1 MTSDDID
8 ALIARHGP
16 SYRWFVTGALITGA
30 VAMVLSATIVNVA
43 VPSVMGAY
51 GIGQDRA
58 QWMATAFIA
67 TMVASQ
73 LLSAWIVGA
82 LGERLAFLII
92 NAVFLVGTAITVTS
106 VSFDVLIVGR
116 VLQGFAAG
124 TVQPMVMALI
134 FQIFPPQRR
143 GLAMGVYGTG
153 IQLAPMM
160 GPMMGGLVID
170 ALSWREIFL
179 VPVPLCLVSVVM
191 ALMFLPGAMKVRS
204 LPKFDWTSFI
214 LLCAA
219 IFLLLTAGA
228 NGQRFGWV
236 SDKLIA
242 ITMLGL
248 AAGSFFVWLQLRSP
262 SPLLDFSLFRNA
274 QFASAVAVGFVFGIG
289 NFASN
294 YVVPVFLQQVQ
305 GFTAGLAGL
314 VLVPAG
320 VLVISTTPLFGRL
333 TDRFPAHVLVMIG
346 ISLFACG
353 NFLMS
358 GADVNT
364 TFWTFAFYIIVARFG
379 MAMIMPSLSASALR
393 ALTPEQ
399 VNKGSGTVN
408 FCRQFG
414 GAVGIT
420 SFVVFTEQRTQFHGE
435 ALTATQTPE
444 NAASREML
452 DQVGTIMGEAGLPE
466 RLHDSGAL
474 HYLGSV
480 IEAQA
485 LTLGYQDGFIMIS
498 VVFVLALIPAW
509 ILGRAKPSAE
519 AGGTPKPG
527 PAAGPVA
534 QRAKR

>member
-1 MTSDDID
+1 LTSDDID

-16 SYRWFVTGALITGA
+16 SYRWFVTFAAITGA

-43 VPSVMGAY
+43 IPSVMGAY

-73 LLSAWIVGA
+73 LLSAWLVRA
-82 LGERLAFLII
+82 LGEKLAFMVI
-92 NAVFLVGTAITVTS
+92 NGVFLIGTAITVTS
-106 VSFDVLIVGR
+106 HAFEFVIFGR
-116 VLQGFAAG
+116 VLQGFSAG

-134 FQIFPPQRR
+134 FRIFPPQRR

-179 VPVPLCLVSVVM
+179 VPVPFCLISVVLG
-191 ALMFLPGAMKVRS
+191 LMFLPGGLTARD

-214 LLCAA
+214 LLVAS
-219 IFLLLTAGA
+219 IVLLLTAGA
-228 NGQRFGWV
+228 NGQRFGWT
-236 SDKLIA
+236 SNTLI
-242 ITMLGL
+242 MLTLMGL
-248 AAGSFFVWLQLRSP
+248 CTGAMFVWLQLKSA

-274 QFASAVAVGFVFGIG
+274 QFASAVTVGFVFGIG

-294 YVVPVFLQQVQ
+294 YIVPVFVQQVQ
-305 GFTAGLAGL
+305 GFTPGLSGML
-314 VLVPAG
+314 LVPAG
-320 VLVISTTPLFGRL
+320 ILVISTTPLFGRL
-333 TDRFPAHVLVMIG
+333 TDRFPAHILVMIG

-358 GADVNT
+358 RADVNT
-364 TFWTFAFYIIVARFG
+364 TFWTFAAYIIVARFG

-399 VNKGSGTVN
+399 LNKGSGTVN

-420 SFVVFTEQRTQFHGE
+420 SLVVFAEQRTQFHSE
-435 ALTATQTPE
+435 ALTATQTPA
-444 NAASREML
+444 NLTSQQML
-452 DQVGTIMGEAGLPE
+452 DQVGALMGKAGLPE
-466 RLHDSGAL
+466 GLTDSGAL
-474 HYLGSV
+474 HYLGEV
-480 IEAQA
+480 IKAQA
-485 LTLGYQDGFIMIS
+485 LTQGFQDGFIMIS
-498 VVFVLALIPAW
+498 VVFALALIPAW
-509 ILGRAKPSAE
+509 ILGRSRRS
-519 AGGTPKPG
+519 G
-527 PAAGPVA
+527 
-534 QRAKR
+534 Q

>member
-1 MTSDDID
+1 MTSDDVD

-16 SYRWFVTGALITGA
+16 SYRWFVTVAAITGA

-43 VPSVMGAY
+43 IPSVMGAY

-73 LLSAWIVGA
+73 LLSAWMVRA
-82 LGERLAFLII
+82 LGEKLAFMVI
-92 NAVFLVGTAITVTS
+92 NAVFLTGTAITVTS
-106 VSFDVLIVGR
+106 HAFEFVIFGR
-116 VLQGFAAG
+116 ILQGFSAG

-134 FQIFPPQRR
+134 FRIFPPQRR

-160 GPMMGGLVID
+160 GPMMGGIVID

-179 VPVPLCLVSVVM
+179 VPVPFCLVSVVLG
-191 ALMFLPGAMKVRS
+191 LMFLPGGLTARD

-214 LLCAA
+214 LLCAS
-219 IFLLLTAGA
+219 IVLLLTAGA
-228 NGQRFGWV
+228 NGQRFGWA
-236 SDKLIA
+236 SNTLII
-242 ITMLGL
+242 ITLLGL
-248 AAGSFFVWLQLRSP
+248 CTGTLFVWLQLKSP

-294 YVVPVFLQQVQ
+294 YIVPVFVQQVQ
-305 GFTAGLAGL
+305 HFTPGLSGML
-314 VLVPAG
+314 LVPAG

-346 ISLFACG
+346 ISMFACG

-358 GADVNT
+358 RADVNT
-364 TFWTFAFYIIVARFG
+364 TFWTFAAYIIVARFG

-399 VNKGSGTVN
+399 LNKGSGTVN

-420 SFVVFTEQRTQFHGE
+420 SFVVFAEQRIQFHSE
-435 ALTATQTPE
+435 ALTATQTPA
-444 NAASREML
+444 NLTSQQML
-452 DQVGTIMGEAGLPE
+452 DQVGALMGKAGLPE
-466 RLHDSGAL
+466 GLTGSGAL
-474 HYLGSV
+474 HYLGKV

-485 LTLGYQDGFIMIS
+485 QTLGFQDGFIMIS
-498 VVFVLALIPAW
+498 IVFALALIPAW
-509 ILGRAKPSAE
+509 ILGRAKPSN
-519 AGGTPKPG
+519 
-527 PAAGPVA
+527 
-534 QRAKR
+534 R

>member
-1 MTSDDID
+1 MTSDDVD

-16 SYRWFVTGALITGA
+16 SYRWFVTAAAITGA

-43 VPSVMGAY
+43 IPSVMGAY

-73 LLSAWIVGA
+73 LLSAWLVRA
-82 LGERLAFLII
+82 LGEKLAFMII

-106 VSFDVLIVGR
+106 HAFEFVIFGR
-116 VLQGFAAG
+116 ILQGFSAG

-134 FQIFPPQRR
+134 FRIFPPQRR

-160 GPMMGGLVID
+160 GPMLGGLVID

-179 VPVPLCLVSVVM
+179 VPVPFCLVAVVLG
-191 ALMFLPGAMKVRS
+191 LMYLPGGLTARD

-214 LLCAA
+214 LLCAS
-219 IFLLLTAGA
+219 IVLLLTAGA
-228 NGQRFGWV
+228 NGQRFGWI
-236 SDKLIA
+236 SNTLI
-242 ITMLGL
+242 ILTLMGL
-248 AAGSFFVWLQLRSP
+248 TTGAMFVWLQLKSP

-274 QFASAVAVGFVFGIG
+274 QFASAVMVGFVFGIG

-294 YVVPVFLQQVQ
+294 YIVPVFVQQVQ
-305 GFTAGLAGL
+305 HFTPGLSGML
-314 VLVPAG
+314 LVPAG

-333 TDRFPAHVLVMIG
+333 SDRFPAHILVMIG
-346 ISLFACG
+346 ISMFACG

-358 GADVNT
+358 RADVNT
-364 TFWTFAFYIIVARFG
+364 TFWTFAVYIIVARFG

-399 VNKGSGTVN
+399 LNKGSGTVN

-420 SFVVFTEQRTQFHGE
+420 SLVVFAEQRTQFHSE
-435 ALTATQTPE
+435 ALTATQTPA
-444 NAASREML
+444 NLTSQQML
-452 DQVGTIMGEAGLPE
+452 DQVGALMGKAGLPE
-466 RLHDSGAL
+466 GLTDSGAL
-474 HYLGSV
+474 HYLGTV

-485 LTLGYQDGFIMIS
+485 LTLGFQDGFIMIS
-498 VVFVLALIPAW
+498 VVFALALIPAW
-509 ILGRAKPSAE
+509 ILGRAKPS
-519 AGGTPKPG
+519 K
-527 PAAGPVA
+527 
-534 QRAKR
+534 Q